1 MASGR
6 KVTLI
11 ESSDEESGDNKK
23 TSNEPAANTKN
34 CNQKVADSKK
44 PKSISFNG
52 LNAQLLLTFFEKELE
67 RTKIEVSTSKLN
79 GKELVELSSSNH
91 TLLATHKQ
99 RLQKLLNSTYS
110 QEIDVTSQQLQVDEL
125 IKSNGLNVLVC
136 DLQSDKLKVYYTE
149 KSEFEKL
156 QKLLKPKIST
166 RRKER
171 KFADPGSS
179 ATARSS
185 EQSETK
191 DTENYDGPSS
201 WQSSTPSDMP
211 SSNIKNSSSCTFLG
225 ENIQVKLILDH
236 NGITTKI
243 YEGSITRAKV
253 VAIVNAANERLDN
266 CGGVAEVISKA
277 AGEQMERECRD
288 KMKGWERI
296 KVSEN
301 IVTCAGKLPCSWI
314 IHAVGPRWSNY
325 VDKEKALE
333 DLYKTVVNILNTA
346 REREM
351 KSVVMP
357 PISSGIFGVPK
368 QACAAMYLRALF
380 DFSEKHPRSTLREFH
395 IIDMK
400 SDVLDLICTEYQ
412 ESFKHGRERLTPSN
426 VIERLGIRTRGT
438 TWTHRNVCG
447 MSSANGIQENS
458 ANAKQKLKHFSKQ
471 RLREN
476 GHGKFTVDDK
486 LEVHIYTNNILNLQN
501 VSILVCAE
509 GLETQISGRIAKT
522 IFEQAKKNQ
531 KEKIKALLSGN
542 KYYSQIKQINFGIFG
557 YQMLF
562 FAIMKRFGENAPR
575 HEDLMLLKNT
585 TVNILEAAN
594 KKKKNNKS
602 ELSLAMPLLGT
613 GSTSSKEYLHEYAK
627 VVCDCI
633 MDFAKEI
640 KENARLKT
648 VHLVNFNESQTNAL
662 YKAFKNRC
670 VSSRQGSEAWSPS
683 GMKDFNKGST
693 RPQFDASKY
702 KKQEVWE
709 TVINSES
716 DFESF
721 IERVKEDE
729 KKKEG
734 NIVFID
740 SDEEEDISSHVENAE
755 PSMCI
760 ICMDGEMEDPVKLKN
775 CQHKFCRNCIEECFS
790 RKPVCPVCSTV
801 YGEIFGNQPPGTATV
816 YLDSNSLPG
825 YDCST
830 IIIHYEIPDGM
841 QTNEHPNPDVPFT
854 GLSRQGYL
862 PDNSEGRSV
871 LGLLK
876 KAFEHRLIFTV
887 GVSRSSGKDNV
898 VTWNDIHHKTRRDGG
913 PEKFGYPDEE
923 YLERVKEELAAKGIS
938 ND

>member
-1 MASGR
+1 M
-6 KVTLI
+6 VINVIFPL
-11 ESSDEESGDNKK
+11 
-23 TSNEPAANTKN
+23 
-34 CNQKVADSKK
+34 QK

-253 VAIVNAANERLDN
+253 DAIVNAANERLDN

-357 PISSGIFGVPK
+357 PISSGKNI
-368 QACAAMYLRALF
+368 
-380 DFSEKHPRSTLREFH
+380 ST
-395 IIDMK
+395 
-400 SDVLDLICTEYQ
+400 
-412 ESFKHGRERLTPSN
+412 FK
-426 VIERLGIRTRGT
+426 
-438 TWTHRNVCG
+438 C
-447 MSSANGIQENS
+447 
-458 ANAKQKLKHFSKQ
+458 
-471 RLREN
+471 
-476 GHGKFTVDDK
+476 
-486 LEVHIYTNNILNLQN
+486 
-501 VSILVCAE
+501 
-509 GLETQISGRIAKT
+509 
-522 IFEQAKKNQ
+522 
-531 KEKIKALLSGN
+531 
-542 KYYSQIKQINFGIFG
+542 
-557 YQMLF
+557 
-562 FAIMKRFGENAPR
+562 
-575 HEDLMLLKNT
+575 LM
-585 TVNILEAAN
+585 
-594 KKKKNNKS
+594 
-602 ELSLAMPLLGT
+602 M
-613 GSTSSKEYLHEYAK
+613 
-627 VVCDCI
+627 
-633 MDFAKEI
+633 
-640 KENARLKT
+640 
-648 VHLVNFNESQTNAL
+648 
-662 YKAFKNRC
+662 
-670 VSSRQGSEAWSPS
+670 
-683 GMKDFNKGST
+683 
-693 RPQFDASKY
+693 
-702 KKQEVWE
+702 
-709 TVINSES
+709 
-716 DFESF
+716 
-721 IERVKEDE
+721 
-729 KKKEG
+729 
-734 NIVFID
+734 
-740 SDEEEDISSHVENAE
+740 
-755 PSMCI
+755 
-760 ICMDGEMEDPVKLKN
+760 
-775 CQHKFCRNCIEECFS
+775 
-790 RKPVCPVCSTV
+790 
-801 YGEIFGNQPPGTATV
+801 
-816 YLDSNSLPG
+816 
-825 YDCST
+825 
-830 IIIHYEIPDGM
+830 
-841 QTNEHPNPDVPFT
+841 
-854 GLSRQGYL
+854 
-862 PDNSEGRSV
+862 
-871 LGLLK
+871 
-876 KAFEHRLIFTV
+876 
-887 GVSRSSGKDNV
+887 
-898 VTWNDIHHKTRRDGG
+898 
-913 PEKFGYPDEE
+913 
-923 YLERVKEELAAKGIS
+923 
-938 ND
+938 